1 MDYLDE
7 LYGHLTSG
15 DPALGAAL
23 AEGRPADIVRLSRL
37 LRHTPLHVLTRNR
50 SGLVDALQHVPH
62 LHDVLRV
69 TWSRQDAA
77 TTSLVFAWV
86 EQARLREGRSS
97 GRATTVVQWMQEREL
112 AAAA

>member
-15 DPALGAAL
+15 DPALGATL
-23 AEGRPADIVRLSRL
+23 AEGRPADIARLSRL

-62 LHDVLRV
+62 LHDALRA

-77 TTSLVFAWV
+77 TTALVFAWV
-86 EQARLREGRSS
+86 EQAKLRDGRSS
-97 GRATTVVQWMQEREL
+97 GRAAEVRWMQEREL
-112 AAAA
+112 AAA